1 MIFAGPEP
9 PCQNQGILA
18 DIKDRTGRP
27 CPRVEL
33 DPENFV
39 PADLVKFILDER
51 LASFAE
57 GQFQDY
63 ASDWTA
69 LERIEIRNRL
79 AGAIHSPEVQ
89 DILNPKKS

>member
-9 PCQNQGILA
+9 PCQNQGVLA
-18 DIKDRTGRP
+18 EIKERTGRP

-33 DPENFV
+33 DTENVV
-39 PADLVKFILDER
+39 PADLVKFILDEK
-51 LASFAE
+51 LASFAA

-63 ASDWTA
+63 TSDWTA
-69 LERIEIRNRL
+69 LERIDIRNRL

-89 DILNPKKS
+89 AILHPKT